1 MTVAVDEPDPHLAS
15 RQPNHR
21 PPDNP
26 ALTDAGAAVANETPC
41 PA

>member
-15 RQPNHR
+15 REASHR
-21 PPDNP
+21 RPDNP
-26 ALTDAGAAVANETPC
+26 ALAEPMSAVVNETPC